1 MPHPPTRRLHLS
13 TATDATPQSAEQQ
26 RFSRLHDDI
35 AAQRAVLDAWTAAID
50 AYEQRYVQDYLP
62 LHAQYRDLHV
72 ALLDFLDHAA
82 SGGMRL
88 GRTDAQALHELITGI
103 AESLL
108 LGEDNDARRRHL
120 AAVHERYAPTEDGP
134 QADAAA
140 AADDADIEALL
151 DRVEA
156 DIAAARAKAE
166 HARNRRRT
174 EREKKGTARE
184 QRAQRQSEAAV
195 QATQSVRAVYRQLV
209 SALHPDREPD
219 EQERLRKTV
228 LMQRVNEAYAANRL
242 LDLLQ
247 LQLEIEQI
255 DTRHL
260 QGLAD
265 AKLVHYNQVLAGQL
279 AELKQEVRAVEA
291 GFKARHGLNP
301 HGKLKPELLADRL
314 RHEIT
319 QVHNAMRELQREQR
333 LLEDPDFFKRWLK
346 AQRQMGAAHGD

>member
-1 MPHPPTRRLHLS
+1 MPTPPTRRLHLS
-13 TATDATPQSAEQQ
+13 QADSASAPQSAEQL
-26 RFSRLHDDI
+26 RFNRLHEDI
-35 AAQRAVLDAWTAAID
+35 AAQRALLDAWSAAID
-50 AYEQRYVQDYLP
+50 AYELRYLQDYLP
-62 LHAQYRDLHV
+62 LHTQYRDQHV

-88 GRTDAQALHELITGI
+88 GRTDAQALHELIARI

-108 LGEDNDARRRHL
+108 LGEDDEARRRHL
-120 AAVHERYAPTEDGP
+120 AAVHDRYAPANASPSNDED
-134 QADAAA
+134 D
-140 AADDADIEALL
+140 DIEALL
-151 DRVEA
+151 NRMEA
-156 DIAAARAKAE
+156 QMDAARAQADAARAKRQAE
-166 HARNRRRT
+166 RKR
-174 EREKKGTARE
+174 KGTTRE
-184 QRAQRQSEAAV
+184 QLAHQQKEEVV

-219 EQERLRKTV
+219 EKERLRKTA

-255 DTRHL
+255 DARHL

-291 GFKARHGLNP
+291 GFKARHGMNP
-301 HGKLKPELLADRL
+301 HGKLRPELIADRL

-319 QVHNAMRELQREQR
+319 KLHNALRDLQREQR
-333 LLEDPDFFKRWLK
+333 MLEDPDVFKRWVK
-346 AQRQMGAAHGD
+346 AQRQMG